1 MLRARRRLWHGVGRG
16 VWAAAGARGA
26 RGMKGEGA
34 EGAQE
39 RAVYCCWKA
48 EQSSSRERDRKGYA
62 KEPRREGRL
71 EREVSDGE
79 RNGVHRNVSGSRV
92 SNEANERMHER
103 QFSCKYR

>member
-16 VWAAAGARGA
+16 VWAVAGAR
-26 RGMKGEGA
+26 GA

-79 RNGVHRNVSGSRV
+79 RNGVHRDVSHFFR
-92 SNEANERMHER
+92 
-103 QFSCKYR
+103 